1 MKNHVTDMAPI
12 KGTTPY
18 MPRTTPYMP
27 RTTFGAIIYNNA
39 KGIKIRKNGK

>member
-18 MPRTTPYMP
+18 MPRTT
-27 RTTFGAIIYNNA
+27 FGAIIYNNA
-39 KGIKIRKNGK
+39 KVIKIRKNGK

>member
-18 MPRTTPYMP
+18 MPRTT
-27 RTTFGAIIYNNA
+27 FGAIISNNP
-39 KGIKIRKNGK
+39 KGINIRKNGK

>member
-18 MPRTTPYMP
+18 MPRTTF
-27 RTTFGAIIYNNA
+27 RAVIYNNP
-39 KGIKIRKNGK
+39 KGIYIRKNGK

>member
-12 KGTTPY
+12 KETTPY
-18 MPRTTPYMP
+18 ML
-27 RTTFGAIIYNNA
+27 RTTFRAIIDNNS